1 MVRDRSGD
9 PSGGSGRVWRPSQ
22 MSKTGR
28 EGLQKV
34 RDGSGNPPV
43 VQDGSGDPPGGLGL
57 VREPSRMS
65 GTGRE
70 PLQKFWDGSEES
82 P

>member
-1 MVRDRSGD
+1 
-9 PSGGSGRVWRPSQ
+9 
-22 MSKTGR
+22 MSKMGR

-43 VQDGSGDPPGGLGL
+43 LQHWSGDPPGGLGL

-70 PLQKFWDGSEES
+70 ALQKFWDGLEE
-82 P
+82 PP